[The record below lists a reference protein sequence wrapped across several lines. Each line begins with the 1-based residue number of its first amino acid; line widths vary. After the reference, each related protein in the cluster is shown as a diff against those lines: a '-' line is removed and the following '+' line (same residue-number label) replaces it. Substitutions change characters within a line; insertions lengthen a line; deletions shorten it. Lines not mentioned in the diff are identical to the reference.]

1 VLTGGLRAALAGIGL
16 AVVLGVLTGCSGSA
30 PEPAPATTVAAPT
43 PAPIASTPAPAPTL
57 DPSGG
62 AAANKAFF
70 DAVNQQVLAQDSS
83 AGGRAFID
91 ALTAAGFDKAA
102 MEVTPDRTAA
112 DLAADSIQF
121 SIRFSDGCLAGQA
134 GPATG
139 YDSLVTKVLGTGR
152 CLMGTTR
159 PIDW

>member
-1 VLTGGLRAALAGIGL
+1 MAAIGFAVALGALTA
-16 AVVLGVLTGCSGSA
+16 CSSPA
-30 PEPAPATTVAAPT
+30 PEPMPSTSLAAPT
-43 PAPIASTPAPAPTL
+43 PTPVPSTPAPAPTL
-57 DPSGG
+57 DAAGG

-70 DAVNQQVLAQDSS
+70 DAVNQQVLAQDSA

-91 ALTAAGFDKAA
+91 ALASAGFDKGA

-121 SIRFSDGCLAGQA
+121 SIRFPDGCLLGQA

-159 PIDW
+159 AIDW

>member
-1 VLTGGLRAALAGIGL
+1 M
-16 AVVLGVLTGCSGSA
+16 
-30 PEPAPATTVAAPT
+30 
-43 PAPIASTPAPAPTL
+43 ASTPAPAPTL
-57 DPSGG
+57 DPAGG

-70 DAVNQQVLAQDSS
+70 DTVNQQVLAQDSA

-91 ALTAAGFDKAA
+91 ALAAAGFDKAA

-121 SIRFSDGCLAGQA
+121 SIRFPDGCLLGQA

-139 YDSLVTKVLGTGR
+139 YDSLVMKVLGTGR

-159 PIDW
+159 TIDW